1 MHNLMK
7 MHKMGIPCPEVVI
20 LKKHVLLMSF
30 IGEDNKPAPKLKD
43 AILNESELRSAY
55 EQCLQVK
62 N

>member
-1 MHNLMK
+1 